1 MVFLYGFKLLELLVF
16 VLGSWDLIWVS
27 LMVQKWSFW
36 CPETILFNSVC
47 SMPRPCF
54 AFRMGMPR
62 PAPFD
67 SLCLISCV
75 ESRGSAFGMSR
86 HLPQEMQVWL
96 VFGIL
101 KSCLMWGWSWDFVKW
116 ILSLELISFEFRLI
130 SRVVRSYFGCITL
143 LIRLWP

>member
-1 MVFLYGFKLLELLVF
+1 MCSFKVVRIIGYCFGIIEFELEALNL
-16 VLGSWDLIWVS
+16 
-27 LMVQKWSFW
+27 QKWSFW
-36 CPETILFNSVC
+36 CPKTILFNSVC

-75 ESRGSAFGMSR
+75 ESRGSAFEMPR
-86 HLPQEMQVWL
+86 HLPQEMQFWL

-101 KSCLMWGWSWDFVKW
+101 KSCLMWGWSRDFVKW
-116 ILSLELISFEFRLI
+116 ILSLGLISFEFRLI
-130 SRVVRSYFGCITL
+130 SRVLRSYFGHITL
-143 LIRLWP
+143 LIRLWPW